1 MDDMEKID
9 FLKDRNVF
17 ITGATGVVGSNLTRK
32 LVELGANTTILMR
45 DWVPKSYLLED
56 QNTLKHVNIVRGDL
70 EDYDLLV
77 RALSEYEIECVFHLG
92 AQTIVKTGNIN
103 PIATFKSNIE
113 GMWNILDAVRML
125 SYNSD
130 QIKGV
135 IVASSDKA
143 YGTSENLP
151 YTESMPLNGEHPYD
165 VSKSCGDLIA
175 QSYFKTYKIPLS
187 IVRMGNIYGP
197 GDLNYNRIIPGTI
210 KSRLLHKK
218 PIIRSDG
225 LYVREYF
232 YVDDAVN
239 ANLELAKAVLNK
251 KFWGE
256 AFNFSSGEQYTVID
270 IVKKILAIM
279 NSTLEPAILNEAKNE
294 IKEQFLSIEK
304 AKRLLNWQP
313 IYTTEEGL
321 RYTIEWYKK
330 AVFR

>member
-1 MDDMEKID
+1 
-9 FLKDRNVF
+9 
-17 ITGATGVVGSNLTRK
+17 
-32 LVELGANTTILMR
+32 
-45 DWVPKSYLLED
+45 
-56 QNTLKHVNIVRGDL
+56 
-70 EDYDLLV
+70 
-77 RALSEYEIECVFHLG
+77 
-92 AQTIVKTGNIN
+92 VKTGNIN

-151 YTESMPLNGEHPYD
+151 YTESMPLKGEHPYD

-210 KSRLLHKK
+210 KSILLRKN

-225 LYVREYF
+225 TYIREYF
-232 YVDDAVN
+232 YVADAVN
-239 ANLELAKAVLNK
+239 ACLKLAKAVLNK
-251 KFWGE
+251 KFWGD

-270 IVKKILAIM
+270 IVKKIMSIM
-279 NSTLEPAILNEAKNE
+279 TSTQEPIILNEARNE

-330 AVFR
+330 EVFR